1 MTSRAIEVAY
11 EDATL
16 RIVRHGALV
25 CCAWIDAPTVAQ
37 LGEMRRAAIAAEREH
52 PNATACFN
60 GILRGGNKFPAE
72 VRAEVERNAR
82 DPELFTRGVAHLV
95 LLPGW
100 QGPAARAF
108 VRGAIALARAPAPNR
123 VFSSA
128 RAAAAWLAERLD
140 GSTEASVL
148 RAWDAAR
155 LRDVDTPGVVTPR

>member
-1 MTSRAIEVAY
+1 MTPRAIEVAY

-16 RIVRHGALV
+16 RIVRDGALV
-25 CCAWIDAPTVAQ
+25 CCAWIDAPTVTQ
-37 LGEMRRAAIAAEREH
+37 LREVRRAALEAEREH
-52 PNATACFN
+52 PSACLN

-108 VRGAIALARAPAPNR
+108 VRGAIAFARAPAPNR

-140 GSTEASVL
+140 GSTREGVL

-155 LRDVDTPGVVTPR
+155 PRDADTPGTVTPR